1 MEYEKIKHKVIDN
14 VRVYDLENS
23 VKESKY
29 PMQVD
34 VSKCN
39 SEVTDRTVKLAM
51 APRGSGHDNFLKGII
66 VRLDLTLTVKAWI
79 EAERYHWLDITS
91 MQSTMHRIA
100 QMDYT
105 RCFCGYV
112 TNSMHNEMERLREA
126 YNASQSHE
134 DYLVLLYNCPVGMIL
149 TAGISTNYL
158 QLKTIYAQRKNHL
171 LPEWRIVCDWIE
183 TLPHSEFITGKVE
196 K

>member
-1 MEYEKIKHKVIDN
+1 MKYEKIKHKVIDN

-39 SEVTDRTVKLAM
+39 TEVTDRTVKLAT

-100 QMDYT
+100 QMDYNQ
-105 RCFCGYV
+105 CFCGYV
-112 TNSMHNEMERLREA
+112 TNSMLNEMERLREA
-126 YNASQSHE
+126 YNVSQSHE
-134 DYLVLLYNCPVGMIL
+134 DYLALLYNCPVGMIL

-171 LPEWRIVCDWIE
+171 LPEWRILCDWIE

-196 K
+196 Q